1 MDRLES
7 EVDDI
12 FAGVPLTE
20 KISKYYDYSPL
31 TKGQSEL
38 EVDISNEMWPLNVFL
53 TPPSSPHNSPTYEAI
68 LNNKQNESD
77 EILSG
82 ASRTKD
88 LKSMLIRD
96 CMWNGE
102 SPKKGLNFER
112 LRPLTKTP
120 PLIDCNLRSMYVD
133 PSEIWPFNFS
143 EQLKAGKTAS
153 IDNNND
159 NNG

>member
-38 EVDISNEMWPLNVFL
+38 EVGISNEMWPLNVFL

-82 ASRTKD
+82 TSRTKH

-102 SPKKGLNFER
+102 SPKKGRNFER

-120 PLIDCNLRSMYVD
+120 PLIDCSLRIMYVD

-143 EQLKAGKTAS
+143 EQLKAGKAAT